1 MANWDLFRE
10 FDKVQRQI
18 DEVLRGF
25 GARKFFDQ
33 TFMPGPEFQR
43 APRINLVDVGDTFK
57 VSALLPGVAVDDLE
71 MTVQTNT
78 LTLSG
83 ERKEE
88 VVEGATWHRKER
100 GGGKF
105 LRTIELP
112 VDIDTDKVTAEYR
125 EGILHI
131 TLPKAEAAK
140 PRRIEVK
147 AL

>member
-43 APRINLVDVGDTFK
+43 SPRINLVDSGEKFLA
-57 VSALLPGVAVDDLE
+57 SALLPGVAVEDLE
-71 MTVQTNT
+71 MTVQSNT
-78 LTLSG
+78 LTLAG
-83 ERKEE
+83 ERKAE

-100 GGGKF
+100 GAGKF

-112 VDIDTDKVTAEYR
+112 VDIDPDKVTAEYR
-125 EGILHI
+125 DGILRV

-140 PRRIEVK
+140 PKRIEVK
-147 AL
+147 AV